1 MNGKQLVTKL
11 DTILQWISRLVLLNV
26 CWILFSALGLFVT
39 GLFPATA
46 ALLGV
51 TRKWIM
57 GDHELKIWN
66 TFKQIYRQEFA
77 AANRMGWILSLV
89 GTILFINYQLISQVT
104 GELAFVFPF
113 AFYFIVFFYTILLI
127 WTFPLLVH
135 YKATWRQHIRNA
147 MIIGLSNIHYT
158 IMCGLV
164 MFSIIYCS
172 LSYPGVIPFFTF
184 SVIGFGSMWFSMRIF
199 NKMDQGLK
207 SHLPDHG

>member
-26 CWILFSALGLFVT
+26 CWILFSVLGLFVA

-51 TRKWIM
+51 ARKWIM
-57 GDHELKIWN
+57 GDHEVKIWN

-77 AANRMGWILSLV
+77 AANIIGWILSLA
-89 GTILFINYQLISQVT
+89 GAILFINYQLISTAT
-104 GELAFVFPF
+104 GELGFVLPF
-113 AFYFIVFFYTILLI
+113 AFYFLVFFYSILLI
-127 WTFPLLVH
+127 WAFPLLVH

-147 MIIGLSNIHYT
+147 MIIGLSKIHYT

-164 MFSIIYCS
+164 LFSIIYFS
-172 LSYPGVIPFFTF
+172 LSYPGLIPFFTF

-207 SHLPDHG
+207 SQLADH